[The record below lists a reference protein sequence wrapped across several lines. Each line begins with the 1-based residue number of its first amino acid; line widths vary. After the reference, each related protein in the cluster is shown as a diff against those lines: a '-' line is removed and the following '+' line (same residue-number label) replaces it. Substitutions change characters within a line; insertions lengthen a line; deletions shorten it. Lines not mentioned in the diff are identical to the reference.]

1 VDNVKELQIL
11 EAGVIITWTCAPA
24 FMKIKDAVL

>member
-1 VDNVKELQIL
+1 MLKELQNPL
-11 EAGVIITWTCAPA
+11 AGVIITWTCAPA